1 MKMTNK
7 KIIAALLIAA
17 TLTGCDSLNNKAK
30 DAEEDTQVENTVD
43 EKEAEKAGEE
53 EADTNDSTED
63 AEGEEGKED
72 TKEGEDTEG
81 AEGEEANSEEDATS
95 EAETDSGQTAVERL
109 EDAIFNNRVQA
120 RAAEILLEET
130 PESLTDEFK
139 AKLEDLLEKSN
150 DIIERSE
157 KALEAY
163 K

>member
-1 MKMTNK
+1 MKLTNK

-30 DAEEDTQVENTVD
+30 ETEEDTKVEDVTVD
-43 EKEAEKAGEE
+43 EKEAAKEGEE
-53 EADTNDSTED
+53 DADLNGSTED
-63 AEGEEGKED
+63 AEGEEKD
-72 TKEGEDTEG
+72 AKEGEDTEG
-81 AEGEEANSEEDATS
+81 EEDATSETEEES
-95 EAETDSGQTAVERL
+95 EAETDSGKTIEEKL

-139 AKLEDLLEKSN
+139 VKLQELLEQSN

>member
-1 MKMTNK
+1 MKLTNK

-30 DAEEDTQVENTVD
+30 ETEEDTKVEDVTVD
-43 EKEAEKAGEE
+43 EKEAAKEGEE
-53 EADTNDSTED
+53 DADLNGSTED
-63 AEGEEGKED
+63 AEGEEKD
-72 TKEGEDTEG
+72 TKEGED
-81 AEGEEANSEEDATS
+81 AEGEEDATSETEES
-95 EAETDSGQTAVERL
+95 EAETDSGQSIEEKL

-139 AKLEDLLEKSN
+139 VKLQELLEQSN

>member
-1 MKMTNK
+1 MKLTNK

-30 DAEEDTQVENTVD
+30 NTEEDTTVEEATVD
-43 EKEAEKAGEE
+43 EKEAAKEGEE
-53 EADTNDSTED
+53 DADLNGSTED
-63 AEGEEGKED
+63 AEGEEKDAKEA
-72 TKEGEDTEG
+72 ED
-81 AEGEEANSEEDATS
+81 AEGEEDATS
-95 EAETDSGQTAVERL
+95 EAETDSGQTIEERL

-139 AKLEDLLEKSN
+139 VKLQELLEQSN

>member
-1 MKMTNK
+1 MKLTNK

-30 DAEEDTQVENTVD
+30 DAEEDTKVEDVTVD
-43 EKEAEKAGEE
+43 EKEAAKEGEE
-53 EADTNDSTED
+53 DADLNGSTED
-63 AEGEEGKED
+63 AEGEEKD
-72 TKEGEDTEG
+72 TKEGED
-81 AEGEEANSEEDATS
+81 AEGEEDPTSETEEES
-95 EAETDSGQTAVERL
+95 EAETDSGQTIAEKL

-139 AKLEDLLEKSN
+139 VKLQELLEQSN

>member
-1 MKMTNK
+1 MKLTNK

-30 DAEEDTQVENTVD
+30 DAEEDTKVEDVTVD
-43 EKEAEKAGEE
+43 EKEAAKEGEE
-53 EADTNDSTED
+53 DADLNGSTED
-63 AEGEEGKED
+63 AEGEEKD
-72 TKEGEDTEG
+72 AKEGED
-81 AEGEEANSEEDATS
+81 AEGEEDATS
-95 EAETDSGQTAVERL
+95 ETEEESEAETDAGTTTAEKL

-139 AKLEDLLEKSN
+139 VKLQELLEQSN

>member
-1 MKMTNK
+1 MKLTNK

-30 DAEEDTQVENTVD
+30 NTEEDTKVEEATVD
-43 EKEAEKAGEE
+43 EKEAAKEGEE
-53 EADTNDSTED
+53 DADLNGSTED
-63 AEGEEGKED
+63 AEGEEKD
-72 TKEGEDTEG
+72 TKEGED
-81 AEGEEANSEEDATS
+81 AEGEEDATSETEES
-95 EAETDSGQTAVERL
+95 EAETDSGQSIEEKL

-139 AKLEDLLEKSN
+139 VKLQELLEQSN

>member
-1 MKMTNK
+1 MKLTNK

-30 DAEEDTQVENTVD
+30 NTEEDTKVEEATVD
-43 EKEAEKAGEE
+43 EKEAAKEGEE
-53 EADTNDSTED
+53 DADLNGSTED
-63 AEGEEGKED
+63 AEGEEKDAKEA
-72 TKEGEDTEG
+72 ED
-81 AEGEEANSEEDATS
+81 AEGEEDATS
-95 EAETDSGQTAVERL
+95 EAETDSGQTIEEKL

-139 AKLEDLLEKSN
+139 VKLQELLEQSN